1 MILDDFRLD
10 ERVSIITGASRGLGE
25 AMAEGLAEAGSNV
38 VLAARSEGALSS
50 LAGRL
55 SALGVEAVPVVTD
68 VAVEEDLDRLV
79 ETAMERFGRIDVLVN
94 NAGTTA
100 RHAAEDFP
108 IEDWDR
114 VVDVNLRSVWLF
126 SQKVGRVM
134 IGQGKGSIIT
144 TASLTS
150 EIGVPLIPAY
160 SASKGAVR
168 QLTKALAVEWARYGI
183 RVNAIGPGYFR
194 TALTEPLQ
202 RDEER
207 NAIVMNRV
215 AIKRWGEPKDLK
227 GAVVY
232 LASDASSYVTGQV
245 LYVDGGW
252 LAG

>member
-10 ERVSIITGASRGLGE
+10 GRVSIITGASRGLGE

-38 VLAARSEGALSS
+38 VLAARGADALDA
-50 LAGRL
+50 LAARL
-55 SALGVEAVPVVTD
+55 SALGAKAVPVVTD
-68 VAVEEDLDRLV
+68 VSREGDLDRLV
-79 ETAMERFGRIDVLVN
+79 DMAMRRFGRIDILVN

-100 RHAAEDFP
+100 RHPAEDFP
-108 IEDWDR
+108 LDDWDR
-114 VVDVNLRSVWLF
+114 VIAVNLRSVWLLT
-126 SQKVGRVM
+126 QKVARVM
-134 IGQGKGSIIT
+134 IEAGTGSIIT

-160 SASKGAVR
+160 AASKGAVR
-168 QLTKALAVEWARYGI
+168 QLTKSLAVEWARYGI

-194 TALTEPLQ
+194 TKLTEPLQ
-202 RDEER
+202 KDEER
-207 NAIVMNRV
+207 NAVVMNRV
-215 AIKRWGEPKDLK
+215 AIKRWGEPRDLK

-252 LAG
+252 LAA